1 MANKVARAATA
12 LTEAF
17 FDLYPGEA
25 TEALEGAPVEEIVR
39 FLETQPTRRG
49 ATVLER
55 FSPQMAADC
64 VLRLSDETVRR
75 ILPEMDPGDVGIV
88 LSRLDE
94 AEREQRLALLD
105 APLAMELKELMTYPD
120 DSAGRMMDTRVVTF
134 RPQLSVKDAL
144 SRLRTSRRVPSQD
157 LVVVDEDNKL
167 EGLVALVDAVRADP
181 KRPLEQLV
189 RRMPISVH
197 AMTPREEVVD
207 LLSRRNA
214 MTLPVVD
221 LEGRLLGV
229 IRHDAHLVQA
239 VQEEATADIQT
250 MVGASREERA
260 LSTPL
265 FAVRKRLPWLNINLL
280 TAFLAAAV
288 VGLFESTIAKFTA
301 LAVLLP
307 VVAGQSGNTGA
318 QALAVI
324 MRGLALREIRV
335 RNTPRVLLK
344 ELFAGTLNGV
354 AIAAV
359 TALGVYVWSRS
370 LGLCAVIALAMVMS
384 MAIAGLAGAAIPMLL
399 TALRQDPAQSSS
411 IILTTVT
418 DVSGFFSFLGL
429 ATLFANYLV

>member
-1 MANKVARAATA
+1 MANKPARAATA

-94 AEREQRLALLD
+94 AEREQRRALLD

-144 SRLRTSRRVPSQD
+144 SRLRTSRRV
-157 LVVVDEDNKL
+157 
-167 EGLVALVDAVRADP
+167 VDAVRADP

-260 LSTPL
+260 LSTTL

>member
-1 MANKVARAATA
+1 MASNRRRAATE
-12 LTEAF
+12 LTQAF

-25 TEALEGAPVEEIVR
+25 TEVLEGTSVEEIAS
-39 FLETQPTRRG
+39 FLETQEIRRAAMALTR
-49 ATVLER
+49 L
-55 FSPQMAADC
+55 SPQIAADC
-64 VLRLSDETVRR
+64 LVRLADETLRQV
-75 ILPEMDPGDVGIV
+75 LPMIDPGDVAV
-88 LSRLDE
+88 LLGRLDE
-94 AEREQRLALLD
+94 AERERCLAILDLAL
-105 APLAMELKELMTYPD
+105 AKELKELMTYPA

-134 RPQLSVKDAL
+134 RPQVTVKNVL
-144 SRLRTSRRVPSQD
+144 SRLRAAPRAPSQE

-167 EGLVALVDAVRADP
+167 EGLVALADAVRADP
-181 KRPLEQLV
+181 RRPLEQLV
-189 RRMPISVH
+189 RRMPVSVH
-197 AMTPREEVVD
+197 ALTPREEVVD
-207 LLSRRNA
+207 LLSRRNVL
-214 MTLPVVD
+214 TLPVVD
-221 LEGRLLGV
+221 LDGHLLGV

-250 MVGASREERA
+250 MVGASKEERA

-265 FAVRKRLPWLNINLL
+265 FAVSKRLPWLNINLL

-288 VGLFESTIAKFTA
+288 VGIFEDTIAKFTA

-344 ELFAGTLNGV
+344 ELLAGTVNGV
-354 AIAAV
+354 AIAVV

-418 DVSGFFSFLGL
+418 DVAGFLSFLGL
-429 ATLFANYLV
+429 ATLFANLL

>member
-1 MANKVARAATA
+1 MANKLARAATA

-64 VLRLSDETVRR
+64 VLRLSNETVRR
-75 ILPEMDPGDVGIV
+75 ILPEMDPGDVAVV

-105 APLAMELKELMTYPD
+105 APLAVELKELMTYPD

-260 LSTPL
+260 LSTTL

-429 ATLFANYLV
+429 ATLFANLL